1 MTNIDV
7 TDVPETD
14 AEVEAKLD
22 AVKLDTPK
30 VEVEEKAEEKA
41 DTPTTPVVP
50 TPRGNSNS
58 AYADEVTRA
67 QVEQMMLKLKEAGYV
82 RPELI
87 ELTGFND
94 STVWRAQNRK
104 VHTVELDTWMAL
116 FARFANGELVKT
128 NPPKASL
135 RKPKVEDLL
144 VKLADTEAAFTARIE
159 AAVKLLAGDA
169 KTTAQ
174 YKKLVAEATAAL
186 QDA

>member
-7 TDVPETD
+7 TDAPATD
-14 AEVEAKLD
+14 AQ
-22 AVKLDTPK
+22 
-30 VEVEEKAEEKA
+30 VEEPTNA
-41 DTPTTPVVP
+41 TTPEAPAANSTEPSTEAPASAPAAVP
-50 TPRGNSNS
+50 APRGNGNS

-104 VHTVELDTWMAL
+104 VHTDELDTWMAL
-116 FARFANGELVKT
+116 FARFASGELVST

-144 VKLADTEAAFTARIE
+144 ARLAQTEAAFTARIE
-159 AAVKLLAGDA
+159 AAVALLAGEA
-169 KTTAQ
+169 KTPAQ
-174 YKKLVAEATAAL
+174 YKKLVTEATAVL